1 MTVRSLRYRM
11 AQYGITVRDHY
22 SLISTADLEFLV
34 RQICT
39 ENSAI
44 GEVSVRSRLRSY
56 RFNVQRARVCVAIN
70 TKVGHFVQPRRIM
83 RRVYYV
89 RAPLSVIHLDGNH
102 KLVW

>member
-11 AQYGITVRDHY
+11 AQCGIRVRNRY
-22 SLISTADLEFLV
+22 SLISTADLESLV

-39 ENSAI
+39 ENSAL
-44 GEVSVRSRLRSY
+44 GEVSVRSRLGHY
-56 RFNVQRARVCVAIN
+56 GFNVQRGRVRAAIDA
-70 TKVGHFVQPRRIM
+70 TVGHIVQPRRIM

-102 KLVW
+102 KLVR